1 MALSLLQ
8 QPLDKDAQDQTF
20 EHVTSIEEL
29 LQLKSRLEDKKIKVK
44 KNLIC

>member
-1 MALSLLQ
+1 MASSLL

-29 LQLKSRLEDKKIKVK
+29 IQLESRLEDKEIKVK
-44 KNLIC
+44 ENLIC